1 MSGRCH
7 FVISVILTVA
17 EEESESSGSGFGRG
31 NSRQSSV
38 NSAVEDKNKKIGKK
52 KAGLLKGLGS
62 MFRLVQEFQGKM
74 CVLLVCG
81 SDVETTNV
89 RDTKW

>member
-1 MSGRCH
+1 M
-7 FVISVILTVA
+7 TVA

-38 NSAVEDKNKKIGKK
+38 NSAAEDKNKKIGKK

-62 MFRLVQEFQGKM
+62 MFR
-74 CVLLVCG
+74 
-81 SDVETTNV
+81 
-89 RDTKW
+89 

>member
-1 MSGRCH
+1 M
-7 FVISVILTVA
+7 A

-62 MFRLVQEFQGKM
+62 MFRLVQGFKLEY
-74 CVLLVCG
+74 G
-81 SDVETTNV
+81 S
-89 RDTKW
+89 